1 MKELKEAWFEFKGVN
16 SADMGVMLL
25 SRPQRSQGDANGESV
40 QVSGRSGRLWIGDG
54 TWDNATAEVICIV
67 PDGDMDRVLAWLTGS
82 GRLRF
87 SDEPDRSYRARA
99 IKGITRTQP
108 YARFA
113 AQKFTATFDCQPF
126 RYLYP
131 EPQSVAFAEAGD
143 IENPGTAASCPKV
156 WVYGS
161 GDITLSVGSC
171 LMAFEGVTGGVVVD
185 SELMDVMNLTETQL
199 MNGCAQMDEFPQLE
213 PGTNHVAWSGE
224 VTKVVIEPRWRY
236 I

>member
-1 MKELKEAWFEFKGVN
+1 
-16 SADMGVMLL
+16 
-25 SRPQRSQGDANGESV
+25 
-40 QVSGRSGRLWIGDG
+40 
-54 TWDNATAEVICIV
+54 
-67 PDGDMDRVLAWLTGS
+67 MDRVLAWLTGS